1 MNREVLGTAFGC
13 QCGETNQRLPS
24 RPRYPGVDNGIMSTV
39 LIVDDSQTLRQMLS
53 DLLREHGIKVVVA
66 TNGVEAKERIQSSAP
81 DLVITDLIMPQMN
94 GYELCRWIKNEPTTQ
109 SIPVLI
115 CSTKSEEFD
124 RYWGMKQGADAY
136 ITKPFH
142 PPELLKTVRQLLR
155 GMG

>member
-1 MNREVLGTAFGC
+1 
-13 QCGETNQRLPS
+13 
-24 RPRYPGVDNGIMSTV
+24 MSTV

-53 DLLREHGIKVVVA
+53 ELLLSSGLKVVEA
-66 TNGVEAKERIQSSAP
+66 TNGIEAKQQIQVSAP
-81 DLVITDLIMPQMN
+81 DLVITDLIMPEMN
-94 GYELCRWIKNEPTTQ
+94 GYELCRWIKNEPATQ

-142 PPELLKTVRQLLR
+142 PPELLKTVKQLLR
-155 GMG
+155 GGR